1 MQSFLEILTRE
12 KRILG
17 EVVHKNTFHCD
28 ELALMSHL
36 KKKMQQYVIFICDNL
51 VIINCASLLL
61 QFAIDALSDYKW

>member
-36 KKKMQQYVIFICDNL
+36 KKNAAICYFFFDNL
-51 VIINCASLLL
+51 VIINCESLLL
-61 QFAIDALSDYKW
+61 QFAIDALSDYKL